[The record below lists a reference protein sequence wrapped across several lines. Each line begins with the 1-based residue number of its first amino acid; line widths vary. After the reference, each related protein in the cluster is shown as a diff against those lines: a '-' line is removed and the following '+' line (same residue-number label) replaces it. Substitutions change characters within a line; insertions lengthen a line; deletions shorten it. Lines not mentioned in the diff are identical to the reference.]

1 MPVRCRFL
9 PCNYHPDHPL
19 RGFLPLRAEQ
29 RGVLAGAARGPAHDR
44 TVVSVG
50 DRLLSRIPAYRR
62 RRSACLSKRT
72 GEVLSRMVPG
82 NLHAGDQPLHVLV
95 GHQAGPDNLVPVYS
109 GIPDRV
115 GWPCLHAD
123 PDRRRTH
130 DPVRDRTLS
139 YAKVFLGAGSRDR
152 QPTSERIAIGRAMD
166 IAILIGSFTIVCL
179 LGMPVAYALGLAAIL
194 AALWVGIPLE
204 AVMLK
209 VSGGMSA
216 FSLLAIPFF
225 ILAGA
230 IMAVGGMAE
239 RLVNLAKVFV
249 GFIRGGMALVNIL
262 ASTMFGCISGS
273 SVADTAAVGSVMIPQ
288 MIKNGY
294 PRLFAVN
301 VTISGSLQPLL
312 VPPSHNMIIY
322 SIAAGG
328 TISVAHLFMG
338 GIIPAFL
345 LGLSLIILVLII
357 AHRNNFPKGE
367 VVPLRQALKIAL
379 DAVWGMITIAIILGG
394 ILSGIFTP
402 TESAAVAVVYAFL
415 VTMFVYRDVKWS
427 QLPALI
433 ARVVRTV
440 GMVMIMIGFSIAF
453 GYMMAIM
460 RIPAMATEFFIS
472 ISSDKYT
479 FLLYIN
485 ILLLLLG
492 TFMDLAPMLLIC
504 TPIFLP
510 VIKTFGI
517 DPVHFG
523 IIMILNLGIGLLTP
537 PVGPTM
543 VVGCAI
549 GKVSMEAVS
558 RSILVFY
565 IPMVIVLFLVTYI
578 PALSLWLP
586 HIVLD

>member
-1 MPVRCRFL
+1 M
-9 PCNYHPDHPL
+9 D
-19 RGFLPLRAEQ
+19 
-29 RGVLAGAARGPAHDR
+29 
-44 TVVSVG
+44 
-50 DRLLSRIPAYRR
+50 
-62 RRSACLSKRT
+62 
-72 GEVLSRMVPG
+72 
-82 NLHAGDQPLHVLV
+82 
-95 GHQAGPDNLVPVYS
+95 
-109 GIPDRV
+109 
-115 GWPCLHAD
+115 
-123 PDRRRTH
+123 
-130 DPVRDRTLS
+130 
-139 YAKVFLGAGSRDR
+139 VF
-152 QPTSERIAIGRAMD
+152 
-166 IAILIGSFTIVCL
+166 ILIGSFAVVCL
-179 LGMPVAYALGLAAIL
+179 LGMPVAYALGLASILTAI
-194 AALWVGIPLE
+194 WVGLPLE

-209 VSGGMSA
+209 VSGGMSG

-225 ILAGA
+225 ILCGA

-249 GFIRGGMALVNIL
+249 GFIRGGMALVNIV

-322 SIAAGG
+322 AIATGG
-328 TISVAHLFMG
+328 TVSVAHLFMAG
-338 GIIPAFL
+338 VIPALL

-357 AHRNNFPKGE
+357 AHREKFPKGE
-367 VVPLRQALKIAL
+367 VVPLRQALRIAL
-379 DAVWGMITIAIILGG
+379 DALWGLITIVIILGG
-394 ILSGIFTP
+394 ILTGVFTP
-402 TESAAVAVVYAFL
+402 TESAAVACIYAFL
-415 VTMFVYRDVKWS
+415 VTMFVYRDCKWRD
-427 QLPALI
+427 LPKLI

-453 GYMMAIM
+453 GYLMAIM
-460 RIPAMATEFFIS
+460 RVPAIATQFFID
-472 ISSDKYT
+472 ISSDKYM
-479 FLLYIN
+479 FLLWIN
-485 ILLLLLG
+485 ILLLVLG

-510 VIKTFGI
+510 VIKAFGI

-549 GKVSMEAVS
+549 GGVSMEAVS
-558 RSILVFY
+558 RSILIFY
-565 IPMVIVLFLVTYI
+565 IPMLVVLGLVTYL
-578 PALSLWLP
+578 PALTLWLP
-586 HIVLD
+586 SVVLK

>member
-1 MPVRCRFL
+1 M
-9 PCNYHPDHPL
+9 D
-19 RGFLPLRAEQ
+19 
-29 RGVLAGAARGPAHDR
+29 VL
-44 TVVSVG
+44 
-50 DRLLSRIPAYRR
+50 
-62 RRSACLSKRT
+62 
-72 GEVLSRMVPG
+72 
-82 NLHAGDQPLHVLV
+82 VLV
-95 GHQAGPDNLVPVYS
+95 G
-109 GIPDRV
+109 
-115 GWPCLHAD
+115 
-123 PDRRRTH
+123 
-130 DPVRDRTLS
+130 
-139 YAKVFLGAGSRDR
+139 
-152 QPTSERIAIGRAMD
+152 
-166 IAILIGSFTIVCL
+166 SFTVLCL
-179 LGMPVAYALGLAAIL
+179 AGMPVAYALGLAAIL
-194 AALWVGIPLE
+194 AALWTGIPLE

-209 VSGGMSA
+209 VSGGMSG

-312 VPPSHNMIIY
+312 LPPSHNMIIY
-322 SIAAGG
+322 SLAAGG
-328 TISVAHLFMG
+328 TISVAQLFMG
-338 GIIPAFL
+338 GVVPALL
-345 LGLSLIILVLII
+345 LGLSLIVLVLVI
-357 AHRNNFPKGE
+357 AHRENFPKGE
-367 VVPLRQALKIAL
+367 VVPLRQALRIAL
-379 DAVWGMITIAIILGG
+379 DAIWGLTTIVIILGG
-394 ILSGIFTP
+394 ILSGVFTP
-402 TESAAVAVVYAFL
+402 TESAAVACVYAFF
-415 VTMFVYRDVKWS
+415 VTMFVYRDCKWS
-427 QLPALI
+427 ELPKLI

-460 RIPAMATEFFIS
+460 QIPTKATEFFVA

-479 FLLYIN
+479 FLLYVN
-485 ILLLLLG
+485 VLLLLLG

-504 TPIFLP
+504 TPVFLP
-510 VIKTFGI
+510 VIRAFDI

-523 IIMILNLGIGLLTP
+523 IVMILNLGIGLLTP

-549 GKVSMEAVS
+549 GRVSMEAVS
-558 RSILVFY
+558 RSILIFY
-565 IPMVIVLFLVTYI
+565 VPMLVVLALVTYV
-578 PALSLWLP
+578 PELSLWLP
-586 HIVLD
+586 RLLLR

>member
-1 MPVRCRFL
+1 
-9 PCNYHPDHPL
+9 
-19 RGFLPLRAEQ
+19 
-29 RGVLAGAARGPAHDR
+29 
-44 TVVSVG
+44 
-50 DRLLSRIPAYRR
+50 
-62 RRSACLSKRT
+62 
-72 GEVLSRMVPG
+72 
-82 NLHAGDQPLHVLV
+82 
-95 GHQAGPDNLVPVYS
+95 
-109 GIPDRV
+109 
-115 GWPCLHAD
+115 
-123 PDRRRTH
+123 
-130 DPVRDRTLS
+130 
-139 YAKVFLGAGSRDR
+139 
-152 QPTSERIAIGRAMD
+152 MD
-166 IAILIGSFTIVCL
+166 ILVLIGTFAIVCL
-179 LGMPVAYALGLAAIL
+179 MGMPVAYALGIAAIL

-209 VSGGMSA
+209 VSGGMSG

-312 VPPSHNMIIY
+312 VPPSHNMILY

-328 TISVAHLFMG
+328 SISVAHLFMA
-338 GIIPAFL
+338 GIVPAL
-345 LGLSLIILVLII
+345 MLGLSLIILVLII
-357 AHRNNFPKGE
+357 AHRQGLPKGE
-367 VVPLRQALKIAL
+367 PVPLRQAVKIAL
-379 DAVWGMITIAIILGG
+379 DAVWGMITVVIIIGG

-402 TESAAVAVVYAFL
+402 TEAGAVAVVYALF
-415 VTMFVYRDVKWS
+415 VTMFIYRDIKWS
-427 QLPALI
+427 ELPKLI
-433 ARVVRTV
+433 GRVVRTV

-460 RIPAMATEFFIS
+460 QIPAIATQFFID
-472 ISSDKYT
+472 ISTDKVM
-479 FLLYIN
+479 FLLWIN

-565 IPMVIVLFLVTYI
+565 IPMLVVLALVTYI
-578 PALSLWLP
+578 PALTLWLP
-586 HIVLD
+586 SVLLR